1 MKENAS
7 ALYSKYVIDGIR
19 MEVTPGQMLD
29 AACGQPSAGEE
40 YEPIVDERPDPDP
53 TPVVYDPYR
62 IGEYLEKTSAAA
74 SPRKVPAGYADSF
87 TRGCIAQA
95 LAGMLWREGHFRLD
109 DLHVHLGWKWNEAPV
124 GAMTGFYASVE
135 AACDYLDGLGLPLSG
150 YSYVEARTQ
159 SLTVRCGLS
168 KASEQ
173 RASDEE
179 DPIFQELPFRT
190 LRPRLGTRRKCAAT
204 LSGSTDSWVIYIPFD
219 TCSFRLGGSL
229 LSEEL
234 GTPGGKAPDIMEPD
248 YFIDC
253 FEVVREL
260 VEDGIVLA
268 GETVGDGGLMTAIG
282 RMCGDMGLAVD
293 LSGLVKAYGEQDTVR
308 LLFAEVPGVLIE
320 IRDYDFDYIDAELLL
335 QDVAYYPLGRPN
347 RSGRITVSDTDGISG
362 ILGSLL
368 GEGAVEGED

>member
-7 ALYSKYVIDGIR
+7 ALYSKYVIDGLR

-29 AACGQPSAGEE
+29 AACGQQSVQEE
-40 YEPIVDERPDPDP
+40 FEPIVDERMDPDP
-53 TPVVYDPYR
+53 TPVVYDSYR
-62 IGEYLEKTSAAA
+62 IGEYLEKTAAA
-74 SPRKVPAGYADSF
+74 PARKVPAAYADSY
-87 TRGCIAQA
+87 TRGAIAQA
-95 LAGMLWREGHFRLD
+95 LIGAIWREGHFRLD
-109 DLHVHLGWKWNEAPV
+109 DLHVHLAWKWNEAPV
-124 GAMTGFYASVE
+124 GAMTGFYGSVE
-135 AACDYLDGLGLPLSG
+135 AACDYLDGLGLQLSG
-150 YSYVEARTQ
+150 YSFAQARTDT
-159 SLTVRCGLS
+159 LAVRCGLS

-179 DPIFQELPFRT
+179 DPIFEELPFRT
-190 LRPRLGTRRKCAAT
+190 LRPRFGTRRKCPAQLT
-204 LSGSTDSWVIYIPFD
+204 GSTDSWVIYIPFD

-229 LSEEL
+229 LSEVL
-234 GTPGGKAPDIMEPD
+234 DSPGGKAPGIMEPD

-253 FEVVREL
+253 YEVVREL

-268 GETVGDGGLMTAIG
+268 GETVGDGGLMTALG
-282 RMCGDMGLAVD
+282 RFCGDMGLATD
-293 LSGLVKAYGEQDTVR
+293 LSGIANAYGEKDTVR

-362 ILGSLL
+362 ILSSLL
-368 GEGAVEGED
+368 SEGAVEGED